1 MKAIKPRFHPN
12 PPPKSTAK
20 FCRDYLTDKNAV
32 VCNGYAQ
39 TGLPVEGP
47 ILQKKTRPVAY
58 RQGRFGGHGHGLP
71 EPCLYHLERRRL

>member
-12 PPPKSTAK
+12 PPPKSTAE

-47 ILQKKTRPVAY
+47 ILQKKPPRW
-58 RQGRFGGHGHGLP
+58 RIDRGG
-71 EPCLYHLERRRL
+71 LEVTGMDYQNPACIT